1 MPSPTFHLSIASW
14 PALRRSLGLSLGL
27 VVAACASSGSTS
39 GGEATAE
46 APTAAAT
53 ADASA
58 APPPVEPV
66 PAAPTPTPSTS
77 AAPVEA
83 TDDASP
89 DTAPAGRRRY
99 AVAAMGD
106 SLTDPKSHG
115 GKYLDVLRRKCPE
128 SRFDSYGIGGNMVN
142 QMRKR
147 LLAHVFGEGTGKNE
161 QKPKYTHLLVLGGI
175 NDIISD
181 ETALRTNDKIKRDL
195 SWMYAAAKERG
206 VEVLAL
212 TLPPWGGLKGWHN
225 PRRQAST
232 EDMNVWIRGA
242 KQRGEVDAVF
252 DVYPLMSCGRPS
264 FLCDEYA
271 WPDGAHWTK
280 KGHEVMG
287 KALHAAH
294 FADCR

>member
-1 MPSPTFHLSIASW
+1 MGPSMPFRPVLRHVLSVSV
-14 PALRRSLGLSLGL
+14 GL
-27 VVAACASSGSTS
+27 VVTACASSGSTT

-46 APTAAAT
+46 APTAAA
-53 ADASA
+53 SV
-58 APPPVEPV
+58 APTPGEPA
-66 PAAPTPTPSTS
+66 PAAPSPVPSTS
-77 AAPVEA
+77 VPPAGSSDEPAPDAAPA
-83 TDDASP
+83 TK
-89 DTAPAGRRRY
+89 RRY

-147 LLAHVFGEGTGKNE
+147 LLPHVFGEGTGKNE

-206 VEVLAL
+206 LEVLAV

-242 KQRGEVDAVF
+242 KERGEVDAVF
-252 DVYPLMSCGRPS
+252 DVYPLMSCGQPT
-264 FLCDEYA
+264 FLCDAYA

-287 KALHAAH
+287 EALHAAH

>member
-1 MPSPTFHLSIASW
+1 
-14 PALRRSLGLSLGL
+14 LSLGL
-27 VVAACASSGSTS
+27 ALTACASSGSTS
-39 GGEATAE
+39 SGEATAE
-46 APTAAAT
+46 APSP
-53 ADASA
+53 ADT
-58 APPPVEPV
+58 
-66 PAAPTPTPSTS
+66 PTPTHSAPPNATS
-77 AAPVEA
+77 NAAPSA
-83 TDDASP
+83 
-89 DTAPAGRRRY
+89 TAPADAKTDTQEEANTERQRY

-128 SRFDSYGIGGNMVN
+128 SRFDSYGVGGNMVN

-147 LLAHVFGEGTGKNE
+147 LLAHVFGEGTGKDE
-161 QKPKYTHLLVLGGI
+161 RKPAYTHLLVLGGI

-195 SWMYAAAKERG
+195 SWMYAAAKKRG
-206 VEVLAL
+206 LEVIAV

-225 PRRQAST
+225 PRRQSST
-232 EDMNVWIRGA
+232 EDMNQWLRGA
-242 KQRGEVDAVF
+242 KDRGEVDAVF
-252 DVYPLMSCGRPS
+252 DVYPIMSCGRPS

-287 KALHAAH
+287 EALFEAH
-294 FADCR
+294 FSDCR